1 MDQLYFDWMTICG
14 VIGFPNLFIT
24 FTCNSNWL
32 EIQRLLRLMHLKL
45 ANHPY
50 IVSRIFKIKFDQ
62 LMTDLKKK
70 HILGR
75 MLASKSLFHISS
87 FFYLNIIYWIVLQCK
102 YIRHWVPKKEGCCMH
117 TYWFF
122 YIHLASTQCL
132 KILTRSFHLKY
143 QTNKQINF
151 LDDLVKTHM
160 IHGLVVMLT
169 NLHRA
174 WNLGNAS
181 GIVLNSFNPPL

>member
-1 MDQLYFDWMTICG
+1 MTICG

-87 FFYLNIIYWIVLQCK
+87 FFLFEYNLLNCFAMQIYTPLSSKKRRLLHAHILIFLHPSCK
-102 YIRHWVPKKEGCCMH
+102 YPMPKD
-117 TYWFF
+117 
-122 YIHLASTQCL
+122 ID
-132 KILTRSFHLKY
+132 KIIS
-143 QTNKQINF
+143 
-151 LDDLVKTHM
+151 
-160 IHGLVVMLT
+160 
-169 NLHRA
+169 
-174 WNLGNAS
+174 S
-181 GIVLNSFNPPL
+181 